1 MGDIT
6 LRRFALYWASAALL
20 VEQAFGQGNSQ
31 IQLERIAQGVSQC
44 TDIQSPRDGTG
55 RLFLVQQ
62 SGVIRIWREGAL
74 LAGNFLDLRGR
85 ISTGGERGLLGL
97 AFPPGFA
104 EKRYLYVNYTNPGG
118 STVVSRWRV
127 SGANENQADA
137 GSEQILLTVAQPFA
151 NHNGG
156 QLQFGPDGMLY
167 IGLGDG
173 GSANDPQNH
182 GQNPRS
188 LLGKMLRIN
197 VEPNLARYEVP
208 ADNPFVG
215 NASYL
220 PEIWASGLRNPWRY
234 AFDRETGDLY
244 MADVG
249 QNAFEEISFQ
259 PAASRGG
266 ENYGWVTMEGFNC
279 VRSGCNT
286 QGLTLPVHVYPRS
299 DGVSITG
306 GYVYRGNRFAN
317 LRGMYLYGDY
327 VTGKLWGLRRQGDQ
341 WVNQLLIDLGRSF
354 SISTFGEDADGEL
367 FIANYGSGEVF
378 RIRGAAEAPRLS
390 SAGIVNAASFQ
401 AGLVPGSLA
410 TAFTSGVLNTN
421 QALAASR
428 LPLPANLGGVQL
440 RIGNLDAPLLAV
452 VRNTG
457 GEQINFQVPWG
468 LTAGERVQVVVTANG
483 VSSAGVEAAVAR
495 LAPGVFSQDNVNAL
509 VIDAASFALVSGQIN
524 RTSSYVIYATG
535 LGPFRDIIAD
545 GDALS
550 GATPIT
556 GSAALTIGGVP
567 ASVLFAGAA
576 PGFVGVYQINFR
588 AGAGTPA
595 GSQDLVLTV
604 DGVAGPSRKIT
615 LAP

>member
-1 MGDIT
+1 MGVIT
-6 LRRFALYWASAALL
+6 LRRFALFCLSGALL
-20 VEQAFGQGNSQ
+20 FGQGNSQ
-31 IQLERIAQGVSQC
+31 IQLDRIAQGVSQC
-44 TDIQSPRDGTG
+44 TDIQSPRDGSG

-62 SGVIRIWREGAL
+62 SGLIRVWRDGAL
-74 LAGNFLDLRGR
+74 VAGNFLDLRGR

-104 EKRYLYVNYTNPGG
+104 EKRYFYVNYTNPAGA
-118 STVVSRWRV
+118 TVVSRWRV
-127 SGANENQADA
+127 NGANENQAEA
-137 GSEQILLTVAQPFA
+137 GSEQILLTVNQPFS

-173 GSANDPQNH
+173 GSANDPQNN

-215 NASYL
+215 NANYA
-220 PEIWASGLRNPWRY
+220 PEIWALGLRNPWRY
-234 AFDRETGDLY
+234 AFDRETRDLY
-244 MADVG
+244 IADVG
-249 QNAFEEISFQ
+249 QNAFEEIDFQ
-259 PAASRGG
+259 SGSSRGG

-299 DGVSITG
+299 EGVSVTG
-306 GYVYRGNRFAN
+306 GYVYRGARYAN

-341 WVNQLLIDLGRSF
+341 WVNQLLIDLGRGF
-354 SISTFGEDADGEL
+354 SISTFGEDEDGEL
-367 FIANYGSGEVF
+367 LIANYGSGDIF
-378 RIRGAAEAPRLS
+378 RIRGAAGAPQLS

-401 AGLVPGSLA
+401 EGLVPGSLA
-410 TAFTSGVLNTN
+410 TAFSSG
-421 QALAASR
+421 ALAANQTIAASR
-428 LPLPANLGGVQL
+428 VPLPLSLGGVQL
-440 RIGNLDAPLLAV
+440 RVGNVDAPLLAV
-452 VRNTG
+452 VRNAS
-457 GEQINFQVPWG
+457 GEQINFQVPWR
-468 LTAGERVQVVVTANG
+468 LTPGERVSVVVTANG
-483 VSSAGVEAAVAR
+483 VSSAAVEVAVAR
-495 LAPGVFSQDNVNAL
+495 LAPGVFSQDNLSAL
-509 VIDAASFALVSGQIN
+509 VIDASAFGLVNGAID
-524 RTSSYVIYATG
+524 RSSTYVIYATG
-535 LGPFRDIIAD
+535 LGAIRDAVAD
-545 GDALS
+545 GEALS
-550 GATPIT
+550 GATPIA

-567 ASVLFAGAA
+567 AQLSFVGAA
-576 PGFVGVYQINFR
+576 PGFPGVYQVNFR

-595 GSQDLVLTV
+595 GIQDLVLSV

-615 LAP
+615 LVP